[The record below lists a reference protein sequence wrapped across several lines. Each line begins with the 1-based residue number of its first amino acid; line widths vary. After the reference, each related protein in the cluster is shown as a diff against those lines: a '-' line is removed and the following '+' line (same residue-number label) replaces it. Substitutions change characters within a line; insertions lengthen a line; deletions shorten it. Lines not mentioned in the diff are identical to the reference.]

1 MGRMARQLRERMA
14 SICLMKLSCIAGRHA
29 NEVSPRERPAGRQ
42 PADSSSSSSFGGLP
56 VPSRCGVAFFF
67 LSKFEET
74 FFATARSELSSST
87 RDLLNTLAAIA
98 GQGAGFRSLGDT
110 WADTTTPHGRLM
122 LTVLGGLAE
131 FERELI
137 GVRTSEG
144 RSRAKARGVKLGRT
158 PKLTPHQRRE
168 AVRRRDAGETVRD
181 IGRSYNV
188 SHSTISR
195 L

>member
-1 MGRMARQLRERMA
+1 MIIGYARVSTDGQTLDTQQA
-14 SICLMKLSCIAGRHA
+14 ALKAAGA
-29 NEVSPRERPAGRQ
+29 EKVFAEKVSGAQRDRKALAKAIDALGAGDVLLVTRL
-42 PADSSSSSSFGGLP
+42 DRL
-56 VPSRCGVAFFF
+56 
-67 LSKFEET
+67 
-74 FFATARSELSSST
+74 ARST
-87 RDLLNTLAAIA
+87 RDLLNVLATVTDK
-98 GQGAGFRSLGDT
+98 GAGFKSLADA

-137 GVRTSEG
+137 RARTDEG
-144 RSRAKARGVKLGRT
+144 RKRAQARGVRFGRKL
-158 PKLTPHQRRE
+158 KLTPHQIAE
-168 AVRRRDAGETVRD
+168 AVRRRDAGEALAE